1 MKKSFFLVI
10 TLLLI
15 LGIAVTG
22 CSGMKVGEGTS
33 PAVTPS
39 PVPAPT
45 PMPAPGDYID
55 RDGGYSYNEVSGL
68 PDTGDIERRIIRNG
82 RMTLEVDD
90 VIEAMSRVEDVAAI
104 MGGYVVSSYK
114 YENEEGISGE
124 ISIRIPSE
132 KFDEGFERLRQIAQ
146 NVPYENTDSTDITEE
161 YIDLEAR
168 LHNLEATED
177 QYLKLLDRAETVDEM
192 LQVQRELSNVRGSIE
207 QIKGRMNYLER
218 VSDMGIIAVSIRET
232 GSIAGPWSIVNTL
245 KTAAH
250 GVIAFVRGLIT
261 VLIWIGIFCWVWIP
275 ILVLV
280 IRRRRKNKSPAS

>member
-1 MKKSFFLVI
+1 
-10 TLLLI
+10 
-15 LGIAVTG
+15 
-22 CSGMKVGEGTS
+22 MKVGEGT
-33 PAVTPS
+33 PPTPTPS

-45 PMPAPGDYID
+45 MAPTPGEYSD
-55 RDGGYSYNEVSGL
+55 RDEAYSYNEITGL
-68 PDTGDIERRIIRNG
+68 ADTGDIERRIIRNG

-90 VIEAMSRVEDVAAI
+90 VIEAMNSVEDVAAI

-146 NVPYENTDSTDITEE
+146 NVPYERTDSTDITEE

-168 LHNLEATED
+168 LHNMEATED
-177 QYLKLLDRAETVDEM
+177 QYLELLDRADTVDEM

-218 VSDMGIIAVSIRET
+218 VSDMGIIEVSVMET

-250 GVIAFVRGLIT
+250 GVVAFVRGLIT
-261 VLIWIGIFCWVWIP
+261 ILIWIGIFCWVWIP
-275 ILVLV
+275 ILVIV
-280 IRRRRKNKSPAS
+280 IRKRRKNKNPVS

>member
-1 MKKSFFLVI
+1 MKRNFFFVI
-10 TLLLI
+10 TLLVI
-15 LGIAVTG
+15 LGIAITG
-22 CSGMKVGEGTS
+22 CSAMKVGEGT
-33 PAVTPS
+33 PPTPTPS

-45 PMPAPGDYID
+45 MAPTPGEYSD
-55 RDGGYSYNEVSGL
+55 RDEAYSYNEITGL
-68 PDTGDIERRIIRNG
+68 ADTGDIERRIIRNG

-90 VIEAMSRVEDVAAI
+90 VIEAMNSVEDVAAI

-146 NVPYENTDSTDITEE
+146 NVPYERTDSTDITEE

-168 LHNLEATED
+168 LHNMEATED
-177 QYLKLLDRAETVDEM
+177 QYLELLDRADTVDEM

-218 VSDMGIIAVSIRET
+218 VSDMGIIEVSVMET

-250 GVIAFVRGLIT
+250 GVVAFVRGLIT
-261 VLIWIGIFCWVWIP
+261 ILIWIGIFCWVWIP
-275 ILVLV
+275 ILVIV
-280 IRRRRKNKSPAS
+280 IRKRRKNKNPVS